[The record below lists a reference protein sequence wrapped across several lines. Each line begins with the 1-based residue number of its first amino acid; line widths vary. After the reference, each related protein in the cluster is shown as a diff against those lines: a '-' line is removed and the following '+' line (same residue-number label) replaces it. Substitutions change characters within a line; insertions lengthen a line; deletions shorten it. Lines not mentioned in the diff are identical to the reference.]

1 MKFHRRQLLK
11 SVATA
16 VMLPAISRLTCAQ
29 TYPTRPITII
39 IPFAPGGSTDAIGR
53 ILADRMQTSLGQPA
67 VIVNAGGAGG
77 AIGVGR
83 VARAAPDGY
92 TIDIGQWATHVV
104 NGAVYHL
111 DYDLVKDFEAVSLIA
126 SNPLLIVARNGL
138 PADDLK
144 SFVAWLKANPDK
156 ASQGIPDPGQHAVG
170 LLFQKET
177 GTRFQ
182 FVPYRGG
189 APAFQDLVAG
199 RIDLMISQAAGAL
212 PQVRAG
218 TIKAYAVM
226 AKSRLA
232 LAPDIPTVDEAGV
245 PGLYDSPWFG
255 VFAPNGTPMTIIS
268 KLNASLVDAL
278 VDPTVR
284 SRFADLG
291 LEIFPRD
298 QQTPETLAAYQKAD
312 IEKWWPII
320 KEAGIKG
327 E

>member
-1 MKFHRRQLLK
+1 MKFPRREFLHLAAAA
-11 SVATA
+11 VALPAMSRTA
-16 VMLPAISRLTCAQ
+16 VALDYPA
-29 TYPTRPITII
+29 RPVTIV
-39 IPFAPGGSTDAIGR
+39 IPFAAGGLTDSIGR
-53 ILADRMQTSLGQPA
+53 ILAERMQASLGQPG

-77 AIGVGR
+77 VIGVGR

-92 TIDIGQWATHVV
+92 TIDIGQWSTHVV

-111 DYDLVKDFEAVSLIA
+111 DYDLVKDFEPVGLLA
-126 SNPLLIVARNGL
+126 SNPLLIVAKNAL

-170 LLFQKET
+170 VLFQKET

-182 FVPYRGG
+182 FIPYRGG

-199 RIDLMISQAAGAL
+199 RIDLLISQAAGAL

-218 TIKAYAVM
+218 TIKAFAVM
-226 AKSRLA
+226 AKNRLA
-232 LAPDIPTVDEAGV
+232 SAPNIPTVDEAGI
-245 PGLYDSPWFG
+245 PGLYVSPWFG
-255 VFAPNGTPMTIIS
+255 VFAPKDTPSPVIS
-268 KLNASLVDAL
+268 KLNAWLADAL
-278 VDPTVR
+278 ADPTVR
-284 SRFADLG
+284 SRLADLG

-298 QQTPETLAAYQKAD
+298 QQTPEILAAYQKAD

-320 KEAGIKG
+320 NEAGIKG

>member
-1 MKFHRRQLLK
+1 MDTLRRKFLHLATGA
-11 SVATA
+11 VA
-16 VMLPAISRLTCAQ
+16 LPAMTRIAWGQ
-29 TYPTRPITII
+29 AYPTRPITII
-39 IPFAPGGSTDAIGR
+39 VPFAPGGLTDAIGR
-53 ILADRMQTSLGQPA
+53 ILADKMQVSLGQPA

-83 VARAAPDGY
+83 VARAVPDGY

-104 NGAVYHL
+104 NGAVYRL
-111 DYDLVKDFEAVSLIA
+111 NYDLLRDFEAVGLIA
-126 SNPLLIVARNGL
+126 SNPLLIVAKNAL

-144 SFVAWLKANPDK
+144 GLVAWLKANPDK

-177 GTRFQ
+177 GTHFQ

-212 PQVRAG
+212 PQIRAG
-218 TIKAYAVM
+218 TVKAYAVM

-232 LAPDIPTVDEAGV
+232 LAPAIPTVDEAGV
-245 PGLYDSPWFG
+245 PGLYVSPWFG
-255 VFAPNGTPMTIIS
+255 VFVPKGTTKTIIS

-278 VDPTVR
+278 ADPTVR

-291 LEIFPRD
+291 LEIFQRD
-298 QQTPETLAAYQKAD
+298 QQTPEALSALQKAE

>member
-1 MKFHRRQLLK
+1 MKLPRRKVLHLAA
-11 SVATA
+11 VAVA
-16 VMLPAISRLTCAQ
+16 LPAVSHFAWAQ
-29 TYPTRPITII
+29 AYPTRPITII
-39 IPFAPGGSTDAIGR
+39 VPFAPGGSTDSIGR
-53 ILADRMQTSLGQPA
+53 ILADRMQASLGQPA

-77 AIGVGR
+77 AIGVSR
-83 VARAAPDGY
+83 VARAVPDGY
-92 TIDIGQWATHVV
+92 TIDIGQWSTHVV
-104 NGAVYHL
+104 NGAVYRL
-111 DYDLVKDFEAVSLIA
+111 DYDLVKDFEPVGLIA
-126 SNPLLIVARNGL
+126 SNPLLIVAKNAL

-170 LLFQKET
+170 VLFQKET

-182 FVPYRGG
+182 FIPYRGG

-199 RIDLMISQAAGAL
+199 RIDLLISQAAGAL

-218 TIKAYAVM
+218 TVKAYAVM

-245 PGLYDSPWFG
+245 PGLYVSPWFG
-255 VFAPNGTPMTIIS
+255 VFAPKGTPMTIIS

-278 VDPTVR
+278 ADPTVR
-284 SRFADLG
+284 SRLTDLG

-320 KEAGIKG
+320 KEAGIKA